1 MTDRERGGA
10 KHPIPQPMARPD
22 VGERPVK
29 PFWAGVVLLLAAFI
43 VGLVL
48 YAVLH
53 DPNAPQTVLAPAPG
67 GVPLPDS
74 PTSTTT
80 GQRVPLPG
88 DRASGTIAGPDVKTA
103 PPPLKPAR
111 PLEDGGAAPSAP
123 GNQPPPGRAPAET
136 QDTR

>member
-53 DPNAPQTVLAPAPG
+53 DPNAPQTVLAPHLEG
-67 GVPLPDS
+67 SHCL
-74 PTSTTT
+74 
-80 GQRVPLPG
+80 
-88 DRASGTIAGPDVKTA
+88 IA
-103 PPPLKPAR
+103 PPRRRPANECRYPGTARAGRSPAR
-111 PLEDGGAAPSAP
+111 
-123 GNQPPPGRAPAET
+123 T
-136 QDTR
+136 